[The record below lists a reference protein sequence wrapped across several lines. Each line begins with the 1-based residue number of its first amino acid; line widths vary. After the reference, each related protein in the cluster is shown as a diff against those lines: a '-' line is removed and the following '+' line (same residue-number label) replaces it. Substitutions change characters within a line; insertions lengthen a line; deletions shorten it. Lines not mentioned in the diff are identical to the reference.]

1 VNLSITPLLWAL
13 ASLAAAVAL
22 VECAARFWLKFGART
37 YPWKPFTHFDIT
49 PDAKI
54 LPNLSPR
61 TVFKSN
67 SLGLRGQESPATQ
80 SVFRIV
86 TCGGSAVECLSLDE
100 AEAWPALVEQQ
111 LSAPAVLQSLG
122 VDAIHVLN
130 FAKSGFTNEALGY
143 LLPRVLDRV
152 GPIDVLTITTGT
164 SAANAWTKAGTPP
177 HPQAPG
183 LPWDDVDWHGEKK
196 YSATISG
203 CAITELVRR
212 ARQWRKRPVIAL
224 RNTGGALAAGRRAR
238 ANAIETRTTT
248 SNPEAWIADYEA
260 SLTALVHMASRYARR
275 VVLLRQSWYDAPNP
289 TPEELSQFWHG
300 FVGDSR
306 PGDRKIFYDY
316 ATFSRLMAETDQAN
330 IRVARRL
337 GIETVHL
344 ADAVTPTLENY
355 YDQIH
360 YTPAGAR
367 RIAGFVS
374 ATLLKMIEK
383 RPTAAEQPQRSD
395 QRPAA

>member
-1 VNLSITPLLWAL
+1 M
-13 ASLAAAVAL
+13 
-22 VECAARFWLKFGART
+22 
-37 YPWKPFTHFDIT
+37 
-49 PDAKI
+49 
-54 LPNLSPR
+54 
-61 TVFKSN
+61 
-67 SLGLRGQESPATQ
+67 
-80 SVFRIV
+80 
-86 TCGGSAVECLSLDE
+86 
-100 AEAWPALVEQQ
+100 
-111 LSAPAVLQSLG
+111 QSLG
-122 VDAIHVLN
+122 ADAIHVLN

-177 HPQAPG
+177 YPQAPG
-183 LPWDDVDWHGEKK
+183 QPWDDVDWHGETK
-196 YSATISG
+196 YSATIST

-212 ARQWRKRPVIAL
+212 ARQWRQQPTIAL

-238 ANAIETRTTT
+238 ANAAEIRTST

-260 SLTALVHMASRYARR
+260 SLTTLVHMASRYARR
-275 VVLLRQSWYDAPNP
+275 VVLLRQSWFNAPNP

-316 ATFSRLMAETDQAN
+316 ATFSRLMAETDRAN

-344 ADAVTPTLENY
+344 ADAVMPTLENY

-367 RIAGFVS
+367 RVADFVS
-374 ATLLKMIEK
+374 ATVLKLAASQSEAAK
-383 RPTAAEQPQRSD
+383 REPLPDR
-395 QRPAA
+395 RPAA

>member
-1 VNLSITPLLWAL
+1 MSAAFSTLLWTLAAL
-13 ASLAAAVAL
+13 AVLIVAI
-22 VECAARFWLKFGART
+22 EGAARLWLRFGART

-49 PDAKI
+49 PDPKV

-61 TVFKSN
+61 TAFKAN
-67 SLGLRGQESPATQ
+67 SLGLRGKEAPATQ
-80 SVFRIV
+80 NVFRIV
-86 TCGGSAVECLSLDE
+86 ACGGSAVECLSLDE
-100 AEAWPALVEQQ
+100 SEAWPALVEQQ
-111 LSAPAVLQSLG
+111 LSKPEVMQPLG

-152 GPIDVLTITTGT
+152 GSIDVLTITTGT

-177 HPQAPG
+177 FPQAPG
-183 LPWDDVDWHGEKK
+183 LPWDDVDWHGETPWNFKISK
-196 YSATISG
+196 CAT
-203 CAITELVRR
+203 TELVRR
-212 ARQWRKRPVIAL
+212 ARHWRSRRVIPL

-238 ANAIETRTTT
+238 AQASEMRTQT
-248 SNPEAWIADYEA
+248 SDTHAWIADYEA
-260 SLTALVHMASRYARR
+260 SLTTLVHMASRYARR
-275 VVLLRQSWYDAPNP
+275 VVLLRQSWFDAPNP
-289 TPEELSQFWHG
+289 TPDELAQFWHG

-344 ADAVTPTLENY
+344 SAAVTPTLENY

-367 RIAGFVS
+367 RVADYVA
-374 ATLLKMIEK
+374 ATLLKM
-383 RPTAAEQPQRSD
+383 TAKNPAVSEQTHKSD

>member
-1 VNLSITPLLWAL
+1 MSFSIATLLWTL
-13 ASLAAAVAL
+13 ATLTVLVAL
-22 VECAARFWLKFGART
+22 VEGAARLWLKFGART

-49 PDAKI
+49 PDPKV

-61 TVFKSN
+61 TVFKAN
-67 SLGLRGQESPATQ
+67 SLGLRGKEAPATPN
-80 SVFRIV
+80 VFRIV
-86 TCGGSAVECLSLDE
+86 ACGGSAVECLSLDE
-100 AEAWPALVEQQ
+100 SEAWPALVEQH
-111 LSAPAVLQSLG
+111 LSKPEVMQSLG
-122 VDAIHVLN
+122 VDTIHVLN

-177 HPQAPG
+177 YPQAPG

-196 YSATISG
+196 YGATIST

-212 ARQWRKRPVIAL
+212 ARQWRKRPAISL

-238 ANAIETRTTT
+238 ANALEVRTTT

-260 SLTALVHMASRYARR
+260 SLTTLVQMASRYARR
-275 VVLLRQSWYDAPNP
+275 VVLLRQSWFDAPHP

-337 GIETVHL
+337 GLETAHL
-344 ADAVTPTLENY
+344 ADAVTPSLENY

-367 RIAGFVS
+367 RIADFVTT
-374 ATLLKMIEK
+374 ALLKMIATK
-383 RPTAAEQPQRSD
+383 PAHAEQRQRSD
-395 QRPAA
+395 HRPAA

>member
-1 VNLSITPLLWAL
+1 MTVSLAPLLWTL
-13 ASLAAAVAL
+13 ATLAVLVVAI
-22 VECAARFWLKFGART
+22 EGAARLWLRFGART
-37 YPWKPFTHFDIT
+37 YPWKPYTHFDIT
-49 PDAKI
+49 PDQKI
-54 LPNLSPR
+54 LPHLSPR
-61 TVFKSN
+61 TVFMAN
-67 SLGLRGQESPATQ
+67 SLGLRGKEAPAAQ
-80 SVFRIV
+80 NVFRIV
-86 TCGGSAVECLSLDE
+86 ACGGSAVECLSLDE
-100 AEAWPALVEQQ
+100 SEAWPALVEQH
-111 LSAPAVLQSLG
+111 LSKPEVMQSLG

-164 SAANAWTKAGTPP
+164 SAANAWTKAGTPHYP
-177 HPQAPG
+177 RAPG

-196 YSATISG
+196 YGATFAT

-212 ARQWRKRPVIAL
+212 ARQWRKRPAIAL

-238 ANAIETRTTT
+238 ANATEIRTSTP
-248 SNPEAWIADYEA
+248 SPEAWIADYEA
-260 SLTALVHMASRYARR
+260 SLTTLVQLASRYARR
-275 VVLLRQSWYDAPNP
+275 VVLLRQSWFDAPHP

-330 IRVARRL
+330 IRVASRL

-344 ADAVTPTLENY
+344 ADAITPTLENY

-367 RIAGFVS
+367 RIADFVR
-374 ATLLKMIEK
+374 AALLKMISVK
-383 RPTAAEQPQRSD
+383 PVATQLKSQPD

>member
-1 VNLSITPLLWAL
+1 MSFPIPTLLWTL
-13 ASLAAAVAL
+13 ATLTVLVAL
-22 VECAARFWLKFGART
+22 VEGTARLWLKFGART

-49 PDAKI
+49 PDPKV

-61 TVFKSN
+61 TVFKAN
-67 SLGLRGQESPATQ
+67 SLGLRGKEAPATPN
-80 SVFRIV
+80 VFRIV
-86 TCGGSAVECLSLDE
+86 ACGGSAVECLSLDE
-100 AEAWPALVEQQ
+100 SEAWPALVELQ
-111 LSAPAVLQSLG
+111 LSKPEVMQSLG

-196 YSATISG
+196 YGITIST

-212 ARQWRKRPVIAL
+212 ARQWRKRPAIAL

-238 ANAIETRTTT
+238 ANAIEIRATT

-260 SLTALVHMASRYARR
+260 SLTTLVHMASRYARR
-275 VVLLRQSWYDAPNP
+275 VVLLRQSWFNAPNP

-337 GIETVHL
+337 GLETAHL

-360 YTPAGAR
+360 YTPVGAR
-367 RIAGFVS
+367 RIADFVTAS
-374 ATLLKMIEK
+374 LLKMTTTN
-383 RPTAAEQPQRSD
+383 PALTAQPPQSD